1 MSDAKSQ
8 AEPSMEEILESIRR
22 IISEDGEAAGED
34 EDVLVLRE
42 LAPESASGE
51 GVLELTD
58 AVGEEGAPERT
69 ATTPETLAG
78 AAPGARGIRLGDAD
92 LALEEPVKEL
102 LRPML
107 KEWLDDNLEPIVSRA
122 VAQAVARA
130 IVQLAG
136 RADDD

>member
-1 MSDAKSQ
+1 MSDAKGQ

-22 IISEDGEAAGED
+22 IISEDGEAAGEG

-42 LAPESASGE
+42 LAPESAPGE

-58 AVGEEGAPERT
+58 AVEEEGAPERT
-69 ATTPETLAG
+69 ATTLENLAG

-107 KEWLDDNLEPIVSRA
+107 KEWLDDNLQPIVSRA

-130 IVQLAG
+130 LVELAG

>member
-1 MSDAKSQ
+1 MSDAKGQ

-58 AVGEEGAPERT
+58 AVEEEGAPERT
-69 ATTPETLAG
+69 AMALETLAG

-92 LALEEPVKEL
+92 LTLEEPVKEL

-122 VAQAVARA
+122 VARA

-136 RADDD
+136 RADED

>member
-51 GVLELTD
+51 EVLELTD
-58 AVGEEGAPERT
+58 AVEGEGAPERT
-69 ATTPETLAG
+69 ALTLENSAG
-78 AAPGARGIRLGDAD
+78 AASSDRGIRLGDAD
-92 LALEEPVKEL
+92 LTLEESVKEL

-107 KEWLDDNLEPIVSRA
+107 KEWLDDNLQPIVSRA

-130 IVQLAG
+130 MVELAG
-136 RADDD
+136 RADGD